1 MKTWFKALTEEQAA
15 YLVALLFVL
24 ILSIIKRFIY
34 LFNVEFNNYAFAIPL
49 VTSLYGFANF
59 IVPSFIKFTESK
71 LGKSVISFLV
81 ILGGLACLGA
91 AKQFINLSFEVPSSA
106 FEHTQSFVS
115 ILFVPIFLAF
125 LISLLGITL
134 MPVMMISS
142 FQTFS
147 VKSIKDIVLFERE
160 STLVEVNPLTGIF
173 RFCLYIA
180 IVSFFFNSVNKLNW
194 YLEEVQQAASY
205 VAFEFDSEL
214 FSHCKKNENEK
225 VAYIDE
231 SNIVLSTK
239 TADNKIKFFISKC
252 N

>member
-1 MKTWFKALTEEQAA
+1 MKIWFKALTEEQAA
-15 YLVALLFVL
+15 YLVALLFFL

-34 LFNVEFNNYAFAIPL
+34 LFNVEFNNYTFAIPL
-49 VTSLYGFANF
+49 VISLYGFSNF
-59 IVPSFIKFTESK
+59 IVPRLFKFTESK

-91 AKQFINLSFEVPSSA
+91 AKQFINLSFKVPSSA
-106 FEHTQSFVS
+106 FEHTQSVVS

-125 LISLLGITL
+125 LISLLGTTL
-134 MPVMMISS
+134 MPVMMISCL
-142 FQTFS
+142 QTFS
-147 VKSIKDIVLFERE
+147 IKSIKDIVLFERG

-173 RFCLYIA
+173 RLCLYIA
-180 IVSFFFNSVNKLNW
+180 IVSFFFNSINKLNW

>member
-1 MKTWFKALTEEQAA
+1 MKTWFKTLTEEQAA
-15 YLVALLFVL
+15 YLVALLSFL

-34 LFNVEFNNYAFAIPL
+34 LFNVEFNNYTFAIPL
-49 VTSLYGFANF
+49 VISLYGFAHF
-59 IVPSFIKFTESK
+59 IVPILIKFTESK

-91 AKQFINLSFEVPSSA
+91 AKQFINLSLKVPSAA
-106 FEHTQSFVS
+106 FEHTQSVVS

-125 LISLLGITL
+125 LISFLGITL
-134 MPVMMISS
+134 MPVMMIPC
-142 FQTFS
+142 FKTFTI
-147 VKSIKDIVLFERE
+147 KSIKDIVLFERG

-173 RFCLYIA
+173 RFFIYFV
-180 IVSFFFNSVNKLNW
+180 IVTFFFSSINKLNW

-239 TADNKIKFFISKC
+239 TVDNKIKFFISKC